1 MESSL
6 GDHCLK
12 GSGGTPPPRE
22 CLQEPGPG
30 PPLCTKKPATFVFH
44 QTESHPNPPAKLHLP
59 SVLAANKIQDLGNC
73 MEVTNLP
80 VRFPTGTNK
89 NQTNPMK
96 KIKKETTRSIVD
108 RARLCFLG
116 KSVPH
121 KPLKLPAQAPQ
132 CQPYCKTHNM
142 NLQMQ
147 SL

>member
-6 GDHCLK
+6 GDHSLK
-12 GSGGTPPPRE
+12 ERP
-22 CLQEPGPG
+22 LPGNVCKSPAQDS
-30 PPLCTKKPATFVFH
+30 PLCQEPATFVSH
-44 QTESHPNPPAKLHLP
+44 QTESHPKPPAKLHLP
-59 SVLAANKIQDLGNC
+59 SVLAAKQIQDLGNC

-80 VRFPTGTNK
+80 VSFPTGTNK

-96 KIKKETTRSIVD
+96 KKIKKETTRSIVG

-132 CQPYCKTHNM
+132 CQPYCKTHNI
-142 NLQMQ
+142 NLQM
-147 SL
+147 